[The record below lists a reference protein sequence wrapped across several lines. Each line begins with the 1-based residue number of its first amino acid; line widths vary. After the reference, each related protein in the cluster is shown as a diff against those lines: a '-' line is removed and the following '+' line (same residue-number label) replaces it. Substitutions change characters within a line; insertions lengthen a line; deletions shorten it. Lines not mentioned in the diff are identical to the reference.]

1 MAKWVWN
8 FLPTVTIILFEL
20 IPDGGIIMVAFQKSW
35 AQMKLPIKQSKV
47 FVFFSLFTVS
57 TNNAVP
63 VGVLHFL
70 TLYVCLESSRV
81 DQLCTVKSPTEKKQS
96 KKSKKQNKENPI
108 QSSLLTHISEECL
121 FGYFH
126 HFPYLIFPS
135 FLRVNHVSNR
145 RGCFI
150 LFVGGCFFLFV

>member
-1 MAKWVWN
+1 
-8 FLPTVTIILFEL
+8 
-20 IPDGGIIMVAFQKSW
+20 
-35 AQMKLPIKQSKV
+35 MKLPIKQSKV
-47 FVFFSLFTVS
+47 YVFFSLFTVS

-135 FLRVNHVSNR
+135 LPRVNHVSNR